1 MCEPVTAALLGTAA
15 AGAGTTA
22 AVAGT
27 AAATTAAAS
36 AAATA
41 ATWSKVGLAI
51 QGISAG
57 AQVLG
62 AMDKSNNANAAYVQ
76 NTRAAKDAYFLKSK
90 QANLRVI
97 QEQTQASQKK
107 QDADLK
113 SMRSQG
119 TAMAAAGG
127 AGVQGAN
134 VDQMLNDFERAE
146 GVMTDR
152 ISQKLE
158 DVQGQ
163 NEMTKLGYQSEAI
176 NRIMSVQP
184 VGHMEAILG
193 VVEPMA
199 DFGLAYGD
207 YKSERN
213 AADAGTPVAGG

>member
-1 MCEPVTAALLGTAA
+1 MCDPATAALAVKGAMAA
-15 AGAGTTA
+15 SQM
-22 AVAGT
+22 
-27 AAATTAAAS
+27 AAS
-36 AAATA
+36 AEKTNAKNQQYVNNTA
-41 ATWSKVGLAI
+41 
-51 QGISAG
+51 
-57 AQVLG
+57 
-62 AMDKSNNANAAYVQ
+62 
-76 NTRAAKDAYFLKSK
+76 AAKDAYFLKTK

-134 VDQMLNDFERAE
+134 IDQLLNDFERSE

-163 NEMTKLGYQSEAI
+163 NEMNKLGFQSEAI
-176 NRIMSVQP
+176 NRINSVQP
-184 VGHMEAILG
+184 VGMAEALLG

-199 DFGLAYGD
+199 NFAIAGAD
-207 YKSERN
+207 YQSERN

>member
-1 MCEPVTAALLGTAA
+1 MCDPATAALVIKGGMAVA
-15 AGAGTTA
+15 QAGASVEKTNAKNQQYVNNTA
-22 AVAGT
+22 
-27 AAATTAAAS
+27 
-36 AAATA
+36 
-41 ATWSKVGLAI
+41 
-51 QGISAG
+51 
-57 AQVLG
+57 
-62 AMDKSNNANAAYVQ
+62 
-76 NTRAAKDAYFLKSK
+76 AAKDAYFLKTK

-184 VGHMEAILG
+184 VGHMEAMLG
-193 VVEPMA
+193 IVEPMA
-199 DFGLAYGD
+199 NFAIAGAD
-207 YKSERN
+207 YKSER
-213 AADAGTPVAGG
+213 AAVE